1 MFWVCMAFLL
11 HRDVGIFP
19 RTFKMLDTQ
28 TLRSHHEASFLMHL
42 GTDNT
47 NKLHHKHAGS
57 SLIFQTVFCILMM
70 RKQRKKKT
78 EQRVKQG
85 EQWWCARYIFHL
97 K

>member
-19 RTFKMLDTQ
+19 PTFKMLDTQ

-70 RKQRKKKT
+70 RKQRKKK
-78 EQRVKQG
+78 KQNRG
-85 EQWWCARYIFHL
+85 
-97 K
+97 